1 MAYHLESKEINT
13 YIHCIKYEKFFL
25 KGKLAVNTFIKK
37 KFVGDKVFNLN
48 QR

>member
-1 MAYHLESKEINT
+1 MKN
-13 YIHCIKYEKFFL
+13 CFL

-37 KFVGDKVFNLN
+37 KFVGNKVFNLN

>member
-37 KFVGDKVFNLN
+37 NVGNKVFNLN

>member
-1 MAYHLESKEINT
+1 MKN
-13 YIHCIKYEKFFL
+13 CFL

-37 KFVGDKVFNLN
+37 NVGNKVFNLN